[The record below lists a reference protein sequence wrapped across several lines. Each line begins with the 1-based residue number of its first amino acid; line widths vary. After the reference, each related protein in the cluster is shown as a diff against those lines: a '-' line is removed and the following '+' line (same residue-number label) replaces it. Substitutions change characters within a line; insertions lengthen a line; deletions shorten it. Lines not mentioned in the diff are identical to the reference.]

1 MPKGKGQGSIA
12 TQFKKGMQPRGR
24 PFRKGQVAWNKG
36 LPMSDEIKA
45 KVREAVKPS
54 AEARRGKV
62 RLELR
67 RRIIKVC
74 PSCEI
79 EFETGGRAGKR
90 SKIFCSNRCRNL
102 NKMAKSE
109 GKTFYHDA
117 GYRMVRHNGKP
128 FFEHRLIMEKKLGR
142 KLKGIEVVHHN
153 NGVKDDN
160 REENLTVMSQAQHR
174 ALGDYLANL
183 WVKEHPDTVNKVT
196 QEWLTVSSGG

>member
-1 MPKGKGQGSIA
+1 MATKGIRRSPE
-12 TQFKKGMQPRGR
+12 TEFKKGREPTGK
-24 PFRKGQVAWNKG
+24 PFIKGHIPWNKG
-36 LPMSDEIKA
+36 LPMSDELKA
-45 KVREAVKPS
+45 RLS
-54 AEARRGKV
+54 EARKGKGTGAH
-62 RLELR
+62 LKAR

-174 ALGDYLANL
+174 ALVDYLANL